1 MLYTYLWQMCITLF
15 LMFYTFPANSQFQTH
30 CFTQVSEKFHSLLC
44 CRFCKCM
51 LHEQFTRWLSTLHK
65 IILAHHDENCECDC
79 VLCGVLLCSSC
90 YAHPR
95 YAFMGLPLLC
105 LTGIVSRTSTCLLL
119 GSLSVRCLACCM
131 TRVRLNIGC
140 MNLWILQYNLPQILL
155 LAQQC
160 KVRLFSYFFLYLL
173 TTIVNPNSLRHSAKD
188 SCQSQV
194 TKSTKAVFCQ
204 HMFNSMPH
212 FFLHHQID
220 LTQRDRKKML
230 LSMLTAVSRLLC
242 LDFDCPEN
250 HTHINQ
256 VLFVSHSSVDYLR
269 HTLTVPFV
277 HFIVGTLQ
285 LMSHSISIICKSTI
299 HT

>member
-95 YAFMGLPLLC
+95 YAVMGLPLLC
-105 LTGIVSRTSTCLLL
+105 LTGIVSRTSTCFI
-119 GSLSVRCLACCM
+119 SLFMYICLIHAHSLCPFVFFWTVAISVILISWRVCSSVRCLAWCM

-140 MNLWILQYNLPQILL
+140 MNLWTSQNNLLQILL
-155 LAQQC
+155 LAQRC
-160 KVRLFSYFFLYLL
+160 KMTLLSYMFLYHL
-173 TTIVNPNSLRHSAKD
+173 TAIIIPNSLLHSARD
-188 SCQSQV
+188 SCQS
-194 TKSTKAVFCQ
+194 
-204 HMFNSMPH
+204 
-212 FFLHHQID
+212 
-220 LTQRDRKKML
+220 
-230 LSMLTAVSRLLC
+230 
-242 LDFDCPEN
+242 
-250 HTHINQ
+250 
-256 VLFVSHSSVDYLR
+256 
-269 HTLTVPFV
+269 
-277 HFIVGTLQ
+277 
-285 LMSHSISIICKSTI
+285 
-299 HT
+299 